1 MFYSNDQR
9 VIAELIEKLFAKI
22 KKVDEATKH
31 LMKSIKP
38 IVNDFIFEL
47 MFRTIKLSSYF
58 QNLED
63 SESSPDSEIDAFKK
77 IAISDMGSPF
87 EVEKYGYDVNH
98 YKIYLAQLISSK
110 F

>member
-47 MFRTIKLSSYF
+47 MFRTIKLSS
-58 QNLED
+58 
-63 SESSPDSEIDAFKK
+63 
-77 IAISDMGSPF
+77 
-87 EVEKYGYDVNH
+87 
-98 YKIYLAQLISSK
+98 
-110 F
+110 